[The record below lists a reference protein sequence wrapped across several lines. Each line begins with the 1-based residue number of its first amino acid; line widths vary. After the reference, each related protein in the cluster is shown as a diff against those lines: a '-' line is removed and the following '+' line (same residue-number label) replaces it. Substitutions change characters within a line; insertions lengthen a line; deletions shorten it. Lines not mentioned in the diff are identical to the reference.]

1 MNIDYYKLN
10 NIKKFDKKIKQK
22 IIKINGLILNNKKN
36 RILESL
42 KKSIKTPTKIFKY
55 KKKIVKYEFNDF
67 TKFDNE
73 LKKLY
78 KELYSKKFINILK
91 KIFNLQELFPDK
103 NNLYSGLNV
112 SVKDSILKE
121 HIDFNY
127 NDELQKF
134 RSINLL
140 LYLNKNYKKNDGGK
154 FYYRNITSKARCY
167 IDPLFNNAVI
177 FMTNKNVPHGFTK
190 VNKNRIS
197 LNLYYYTNKNYSLTN
212 HKHKTYWK

>member
-1 MNIDYYKLN
+1 MNIDYCKLK
-10 NIKKFDKKIKQK
+10 NIKTFDKKIKQK
-22 IIKINGLILNNKKN
+22 IIKINGLILYNKKK
-36 RILESL
+36 RILKSL

-67 TKFDNE
+67 TKFNNDF
-73 LKKLY
+73 KKLY

-91 KIFNLQELFPDK
+91 NIFNLQELYSDK

-127 NDELQKF
+127 NNKLQKF

-140 LYLNKNYKKNDGGK
+140 LYLNKNYKKSDGGK
-154 FYYRNITSKARCY
+154 FYYRNITSKARSY

-190 VNKNRIS
+190 VNKKRIS